1 MEIIY
6 RRADDPPTFVIRLDG
21 RAYHVVPGDPLYPE
35 AVEAGADAP
44 LDPMMPFIPPP
55 TLQQRR
61 DAARIDRGE
70 LCKAL
75 LDAGILSAASAV
87 VAAKGDW
94 PSEFDGFLAAMP
106 ESARPSAQIDWA
118 AATTVRY
125 GNPLLQS
132 AALAYVQGDAT
143 TATALL
149 DSVFGIA

>member
-1 MEIIY
+1 MEVLF
-6 RRADDPPTFVIRLDG
+6 RRADGSYIITRNGYPYQVLPD
-21 RAYHVVPGDPLYPE
+21 DPLFAAAE
-35 AVEAGADAP
+35 SAGADAP
-44 LDPMMPFIPPP
+44 LDPMTPLIPAP
-55 TLQQRR
+55 TLAERR
-61 DAARIDRGE
+61 DAARLDRGE

-132 AALAYVQGDAT
+132 AALAYVQGNATAAT
-143 TATALL
+143 TLL
-149 DSVFGIA
+149 DSLFGVA